1 MTMPAPMPLHRH
13 APAHHAGPRG
23 RSRAIL
29 LLGFSVIALVPL
41 AYAET
46 ARSIVAIWS
55 RSGTFAHCYLILPIS
70 AGLIWRRRDLL
81 ARLPFASC
89 WPATAAIAL
98 CGAVW
103 LLATL
108 GDVRIVRQYMLAF
121 MLVLAVPAVFGMHIA
136 RAIAFPLLFMLF
148 AVPAGETLI
157 KPLIE
162 LTASFTVDA
171 LRLSG
176 IPVIREGNNFSI
188 PTGDWSVVEAC
199 SGLRYLISSVTLG
212 SLYAYLTYRS
222 WRRRAA
228 FILASMV
235 LPVLANGL
243 RAYMIV
249 MIGHSSGMQ
258 LAVGIDHVLYG
269 WLFFGLLMAAL
280 FWIGRIWQQP
290 DEERTARASAK
301 VRTAARGKPQLLAIG
316 CTAFAVA
323 AWPAY
328 AWQQQRHQSAPPP
341 ARLAALPP
349 VHPFTAPFTEWMP
362 AFGPASATLRQFQGT
377 PHPAGLLVYYYRDGG
392 KGRLV
397 SSINKLTG
405 QRAAWHETSTAYRAE
420 RIAGTTLPIREVT
433 IAGQDRLLAWQWY
446 VVGDALEAGD
456 YRAKLQQMRLRL
468 QSGHGDGAI
477 LVAFAPMD
485 EDKATAR
492 AVLRSLL
499 APQLNALHAA
509 VRANDRK

>member
-1 MTMPAPMPLHRH
+1 MTMPAPMLQPRP
-13 APAHHAGPRG
+13 APARNAPLRG
-23 RSRAIL
+23 HNRAIL
-29 LLGFSVIALVPL
+29 LLGFGVILLVPL

-46 ARSIVAIWS
+46 AQSIVAIWS

-81 ARLPFASC
+81 ARLPLASC
-89 WPATAAIAL
+89 WPATLAIAL
-98 CGAVW
+98 CGAMW

-136 RAIAFPLLFMLF
+136 RAIAFPLLFILF

-157 KPLIE
+157 NPLIE

-176 IPVIREGNNFSI
+176 IPVVREGNNFSI

-212 SLYAYLTYRS
+212 SLYAYLTYSS

-235 LPVLANGL
+235 LPVLANGA

-290 DEERTARASAK
+290 DEEAAARPVSSGLARA
-301 VRTAARGKPQLLAIG
+301 RRKPQLLAVG
-316 CTAFAVA
+316 CTAFAIA

-328 AWQQQRHQSAPPP
+328 AWQLQRHRSGPPL
-341 ARLAALPP
+341 ARLESRSP
-349 VHPFTAPFTEWMP
+349 VHPFAAPFTEWMP
-362 AFGPASATLRQFQGT
+362 AFGPASATLRQFQST
-377 PHPAGLLVYYYRDGG
+377 PNPAGLLMYYYRDGG
-392 KGRLV
+392 KGRLI

-405 QRAAWHETSTAYRAE
+405 QRAAWHETSTVYRAE
-420 RIAGTTLPIREVT
+420 RIAGITLPIREVT

-446 VVGDALEAGD
+446 VIGNTLEAGD
-456 YRAKLQQMRLRL
+456 YQAKLQQMRLRL
-468 QSGHGDGAI
+468 QSGYGDGAI
-477 LVAFAPMD
+477 LVAFVPLD
-485 EDKATAR
+485 EDKAAAR

-499 APQLNALHAA
+499 APQLKALHAT

>member
-1 MTMPAPMPLHRH
+1 MTMSAPATLHRK
-13 APAHHAGPRG
+13 APVREGHRPQRNPRLLALG
-23 RSRAIL
+23 FGAIL
-29 LLGFSVIALVPL
+29 LVPI

-46 ARSIVAIWS
+46 AQSIVAIWS

-70 AGLIWRRRDLL
+70 AGLIWRRRQHL
-81 ARLPFASC
+81 ARLPVANC
-89 WPATAAIAL
+89 WTAVAAITL
-98 CGAVW
+98 CGALW

-108 GDVRIVRQYMLAF
+108 GDVQVARQYMLAC
-121 MLVLAVPAVFGMHIA
+121 MLVLAVPAVFGMGIA
-136 RAIAFPLLFMLF
+136 RAIAFPLLFVLF

-157 KPLIE
+157 NPLIE

-176 IPVIREGNNFSI
+176 IPVVREGNNFSI

-228 FILASMV
+228 FILASMI
-235 LPVLANGL
+235 LPVVANGL

-280 FWIGRIWQQP
+280 FWVGRLWQQADQAP
-290 DEERTARASAK
+290 PAAAASRPPSTRRRPQALAAACTA
-301 VRTAARGKPQLLAIG
+301 LAI
-316 CTAFAVA
+316 A

-328 AWQQQRHQSAPPP
+328 AWQLQHQQSAPPV
-341 ARLAALPP
+341 AKLEALPP
-349 VHPFTAPFTEWMP
+349 AHPLAAPFTEWMP
-362 AFGPASATLRQFQGT
+362 AFGPASATLRQFQST
-377 PHPAGLLVYYYRDGG
+377 PRPAGLLVYYYRDGG
-392 KGRLV
+392 KGRLI

-420 RIAGTTLPIREVT
+420 RIGDITLPVREVT
-433 IAGQDRLLAWQWY
+433 IAGQDKLLAWQWY
-446 VVGDALEAGD
+446 DVGGTLEAGE
-456 YRAKLQQMRLRL
+456 YRAKLQQIRLRL
-468 QSGHGDGAI
+468 RAGHGDGAI
-477 LVAFAPMD
+477 VVVFTPLD
-485 EDKATAR
+485 EDRAAAR

-499 APQLNALHAA
+499 LPQLDTLRAA
-509 VRANDRK
+509 VRANDRP

>member
-1 MTMPAPMPLHRH
+1 MTMPAPAPLHRQ
-13 APAHHAGPRG
+13 APVREGSRPQRNPRLLALG
-23 RSRAIL
+23 FGAIL
-29 LLGFSVIALVPL
+29 LVPL

-46 ARSIVAIWS
+46 AQSIVAIWS

-70 AGLIWRRRDLL
+70 AGLIWRRRQHL
-81 ARLPFASC
+81 AQLPVANC
-89 WPATAAIAL
+89 WPAAAAIAL
-98 CGAVW
+98 CGALW

-108 GDVRIVRQYMLAF
+108 GDVPVVRQYMFAC
-121 MLVLAVPAVFGMHIA
+121 MLVLAVPAVFGMGIA
-136 RAIAFPLLFMLF
+136 RAIAFPLLFVLF

-157 KPLIE
+157 NPLIE

-176 IPVIREGNNFSI
+176 IPVVREGNNFSI

-222 WRRRAA
+222 WRRRAV

-235 LPVLANGL
+235 LPVVANGL

-269 WLFFGLLMAAL
+269 WLFFGMLMAAL
-280 FWIGRIWQQP
+280 FWIGRFWQQADQAP
-290 DEERTARASAK
+290 PADAAPRPQSSHRAPQALAVACTA
-301 VRTAARGKPQLLAIG
+301 LAI
-316 CTAFAVA
+316 A

-328 AWQQQRHQSAPPP
+328 AWQLQHRQSAPPV
-341 ARLAALPP
+341 AQLNALPP
-349 VHPFTAPFTEWMP
+349 AYPLAAPFTKWMP
-362 AFGPASATLRQFQGT
+362 AFGPASATLRQFHST
-377 PHPAGLLVYYYRDGG
+377 PRPAGLLVYYYRDGG
-392 KGRLV
+392 KGRLI

-420 RIAGTTLPIREVT
+420 RIGGSTLPIREVT

-446 VVGDALEAGD
+446 DVGGTLEAGD

-468 QSGHGDGAI
+468 QAGHGDGAI
-477 LVAFAPMD
+477 VVAFTALD
-485 EDKATAR
+485 EDRAAAR

-499 APQLNALHAA
+499 LTQLEALRAA
-509 VRANDRK
+509 VRANDRP

>member
-1 MTMPAPMPLHRH
+1 MTMPAPMPQPRS
-13 APAHHAGPRG
+13 APARNASP
-23 RSRAIL
+23 RSRNRALL
-29 LLGFSVIALVPL
+29 LLGFGVILLVPL

-70 AGLIWRRRDLL
+70 AGLIWRRRDQL
-81 ARLPFASC
+81 ARLPLASS
-89 WPATAAIAL
+89 WPATVAIAL
-98 CGAVW
+98 CGAMW

-121 MLVLAVPAVFGMHIA
+121 MLVLTVPAVFGMHIA
-136 RAIAFPLLFMLF
+136 RAIAFPLLFILF

-157 KPLIE
+157 NPLIE

-199 SGLRYLISSVTLG
+199 SGLRYLISSATLG
-212 SLYAYLTYRS
+212 SLYAYLTYHS
-222 WRRRAA
+222 WQRRAA
-228 FILASMV
+228 FILASTIM
-235 LPVLANGL
+235 PVLANGA

-290 DEERTARASAK
+290 EEVQTGRAASPGHAPARK
-301 VRTAARGKPQLLAIG
+301 LPLLAVG
-316 CTAFAVA
+316 CTAFAVV

-328 AWQQQRHQSAPPP
+328 AWQLQRQQNAPPA
-341 ARLAALPP
+341 ARLEARPP

-362 AFGPASATLRQFQGT
+362 AFSPASATLRQFQAT
-377 PHPAGLLVYYYRDGG
+377 SHPAGLLMYYYRDGG
-392 KGRLV
+392 KGRLI

-405 QRAAWHETSTAYRAE
+405 QRAAWHETSTAYRTE
-420 RIAGTTLPIREVT
+420 RIAGVALPVREVT

-446 VVGDALEAGD
+446 VIGDALESGD
-456 YRAKLQQMRLRL
+456 YQAKLQQMRLRL
-468 QSGHGDGAI
+468 QSGYGDGAI
-477 LVAFAPMD
+477 LVAFAPLD
-485 EDKATAR
+485 DDKAAAR

-499 APQLNALHAA
+499 APQLKALHAT

>member
-1 MTMPAPMPLHRH
+1 MTMPAPLPLQQHPPMRN
-13 APAHHAGPRG
+13 AGWRNAN
-23 RSRAIL
+23 RAVL
-29 LLGFSVIALVPL
+29 LMGLGVVLLVPL

-46 ARSIVAIWS
+46 ARTILAIWS

-70 AGLIWRRRDLL
+70 AGLIWRRRGQLVQ
-81 ARLPFASC
+81 LPFSSC

-98 CGAVW
+98 CGAMW

-108 GDVRIVRQYMLAF
+108 GDVQIVRQYMLAF
-121 MLVLAVPAVFGMHIA
+121 TLMLAVPAVFGMAIA
-136 RAIAFPLLFMLF
+136 RTIAFPLLFILF

-157 KPLIE
+157 NPLIE

-176 IPVIREGNNFSI
+176 IPVVRDGNNFSI

-222 WRRRAA
+222 WQRRAI

-235 LPVLANGL
+235 LPVLANGV

-249 MIGHSSGMQ
+249 MIGHGSGMQ

-280 FWIGRIWQQP
+280 FWAGRVWQQP
-290 DEERTARASAK
+290 GE
-301 VRTAARGKPQLLAIG
+301 VHAAATRPAPAAGRKPPLLAIG
-316 CTAFAVA
+316 CTVLAVA

-328 AWQQQRHQSAPPP
+328 AWQLQRHQSAPPP
-341 ARLAALPP
+341 ARLDVLPS
-349 VHPFTAPFTEWMP
+349 VHPSVTPFTEWMP
-362 AFGPASATLRQFQGT
+362 AFSPASATLRQFQGA
-377 PHPAGLLVYYYRDGG
+377 PHPAGLLAYYYRDGG
-392 KGRLV
+392 KGRLI
-397 SSINKLTG
+397 SSVNKLTG

-420 RIAGTTLPIREVT
+420 HIAGITLPVREVT

-446 VVGDALEAGD
+446 VIGDAVEAGD
-456 YRAKLQQMRLRL
+456 YRAKLQQIRLRL
-468 QSGHGDGAI
+468 QAGHGDGAI
-477 LVAFAPMD
+477 LVAFTPLD
-485 EDKATAR
+485 DDRVVAR

-499 APQLNALHAA
+499 SAQLHALHAT
-509 VRANDRK
+509 VRINDRK